1 MNLKPTQPVQ
11 PPKLT
16 LVGNTTVKLS
26 KQIQGHNGPVD
37 EITLREPLLGDWIEC
52 GEFHKT
58 AVHVDEQGNRS
69 MSVAVDAK
77 AVANWF
83 VRLSGLPA
91 AVLMQ
96 MPHRD
101 GLKVFA
107 ELQRIA
113 GDIGGE
119 GNSPTPPATFG

>member
-1 MNLKPTQPVQ
+1 MNLKTTQPSQ

-16 LVGNTTVKLS
+16 VVGSTTVKLS
-26 KQIQGHNGPVD
+26 KQIQGHQGPID
-37 EITLREPLLGDWIEC
+37 EITLREPLLGDWLEC

-58 AVHVDEQGNRS
+58 AVQIDADGNRS
-69 MSVAVDAK
+69 MSVAVDTK
-77 AVANWF
+77 AVSAWF
-83 VRLSGLPA
+83 SRLSGLPA

-101 GLKVFA
+101 GLRVFA

-119 GNSPTPPATFG
+119 GNSTTPSATFG